1 MASEYL
7 YGKFP
12 KFDGKEFDRFVRE
25 APEHVVK
32 HNCIPTKKSEKT
44 D

>member
-7 YGKFP
+7 YGKLP
-12 KFDGKEFDRFVRE
+12 AFDAKEFDRFVQK

-32 HNCIPTKKSEKT
+32 HNCILTKKSEKK
-44 D
+44 